1 MFLFVNSGN
10 PSIPTGYYARH
21 KGCPSGSGKAGKR
34 SCTVVMRHRQG
45 WDRVQR
51 LMTEDRQGDW
61 WNRVAQAR
69 GGCRAPSAPGTMLF
83 LSLPLA
89 HFYPVLV
96 NFVAAV
102 RKQWQEK
109 RRLLQV

>member
-1 MFLFVNSGN
+1 M
-10 PSIPTGYYARH
+10 SILAALAYRLATMPDTSVV
-21 KGCPSGSGKAGKR
+21 PVVVGKAGKR
-34 SCTVVMRHRQG
+34 LCTVVRRHSQG

-61 WNRVAQAR
+61 WNSVVQAR

-89 HFYPVLV
+89 HFHLC
-96 NFVAAV
+96 
-102 RKQWQEK
+102 W
-109 RRLLQV
+109 